1 MRPSVRG
8 ELTEI
13 ARERGS
19 TFKGTRSSSW
29 IGASLRPNSDYKVG
43 LQSHL
48 KSQAYMITCV

>member
-19 TFKGTRSSSW
+19 ISR
-29 IGASLRPNSDYKVG
+29 ALVLAVG
-43 LQSHL
+43 LVPVYGL
-48 KSQAYMITCV
+48 IVNIRWGCNPI